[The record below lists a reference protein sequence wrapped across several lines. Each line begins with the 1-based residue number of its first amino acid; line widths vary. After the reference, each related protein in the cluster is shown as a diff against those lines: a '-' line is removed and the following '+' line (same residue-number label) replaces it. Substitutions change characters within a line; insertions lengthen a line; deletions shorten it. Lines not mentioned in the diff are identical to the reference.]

1 MKKIIL
7 SSFAVFSILLLSACS
22 TNQALKPESSSSK
35 ISQNDNS
42 KYDSVISD
50 LKSELADKSEYKW
63 VFKIEH
69 NITNADISK
78 GVMINIAPE
87 KYDDSKEL
95 KNTYIELWLGDKQSK
110 NKIILLQ
117 KLVSK
122 AAKKLPDDNSEI
134 TLGFK
139 SEQERKGVVPVARS
153 VKSMDA
159 VPIHE

>member
-1 MKKIIL
+1 
-7 SSFAVFSILLLSACS
+7 
-22 TNQALKPESSSSK
+22 
-35 ISQNDNS
+35 
-42 KYDSVISD
+42 
-50 LKSELADKSEYKW
+50 
-63 VFKIEH
+63 
-69 NITNADISK
+69 
-78 GVMINIAPE
+78 MINIAPE

-95 KNTYIELWLGDKQSK
+95 KNTYIELGLGDKQSK

-139 SEQERKGVVPVARS
+139 SEQERKGVVPIARS

>member
-63 VFKIEH
+63 VFEIEH

-95 KNTYIELWLGDKQSK
+95 KNTYID
-110 NKIILLQ
+110 
-117 KLVSK
+117 
-122 AAKKLPDDNSEI
+122 
-134 TLGFK
+134 
-139 SEQERKGVVPVARS
+139 
-153 VKSMDA
+153 
-159 VPIHE
+159 